1 MIGSGRREIRAR
13 DEGRANSS
21 SRQQHFAT
29 LRTAEPSDAPRLHAP
44 IATHL
49 KERHL
54 LPGTLGALAAHASRF
69 VVAARGKSIVGCA
82 ELPPL
87 SHTDCVTCPLFRRCG
102 QFAMVVPLDPARD
115 RAIAAA
121 GGRASHARVAAPC
134 A

>member
-13 DEGRANSS
+13 DEGRANLS
-21 SRQQHFAT
+21 SRQQRPTT
-29 LRTAEPSDAPRLHAP
+29 LRTAEPSDAPRLHAL

-49 KERHL
+49 EEGHL
-54 LPGTLGALAAHASRF
+54 LPKTLGGLVVHASRF
-69 VVAARGKSIVGCA
+69 VVTVRGKSIVGCA
-82 ELPPL
+82 ELAPR
-87 SHTDCVTCPLFRRCG
+87 SHTDRPTCPLFRRCG

-121 GGRASHARVAAPC
+121 GGRDSHARVTAPC